1 MKKLTFIFAFA
12 AMGLTVI
19 AGGPKNPTRQAKGM
33 KAESLKVDS
42 KASTFKWH
50 AKKVTGEH
58 FGTINFAGGSI
69 MVDKGVVTGG
79 TIEVDMTSI
88 NVTDLQG
95 EYKGKLEGHLKSD
108 DFFSVEKNTKST
120 LTIKKIEA
128 IKGSKTAEN
137 YMVTADLTIKGI
149 THEITFP
156 AIIVVKGNNVTANAD
171 FNIDR
176 TKWDIRYGSKSFFE
190 GIGDKAIDN
199 DFNVK
204 VRIVAGK

>member
-1 MKKLTFIFAFA
+1 MKKTTLLLAFA
-12 AMGLTVI
+12 AIGLSAMAGEPKAPKAETLTVD
-19 AGGPKNPTRQAKGM
+19 A
-33 KAESLKVDS
+33 

-58 FGTINFAGGSI
+58 MGTANISGGNI
-69 MVDKGVVTGG
+69 IVEKGIITGG

-88 NVTDLQG
+88 NVTDLEG

-108 DFFSVEKNTKST
+108 DFFSTEKSPKST
-120 LTIKKIEA
+120 LVIKKIEP

-137 YMVTADLTIKGI
+137 YTVTADLTVKGI
-149 THEITFP
+149 TREIVFP
-156 AIIVVKGNNVTANAD
+156 AIIVIKGNSVTANAD
-171 FNIDR
+171 FMIDR
-176 TKWDIRYGSKSFFE
+176 TLFDIKYGSKSFFE

>member
-1 MKKLTFIFAFA
+1 MKKITIMMAFA
-12 AMGLTVI
+12 AIGFSAI
-19 AGGPKNPTRQAKGM
+19 AGGPKKAAS
-33 KAESLKVDS
+33 KAETLSVDA

-58 FGTINFAGGSI
+58 FGTVNIAGGNIS
-69 MVDKGVVTGG
+69 VDKGMVTGG
-79 TIEVDMTSI
+79 TVEVDMTSI
-88 NVTDLQG
+88 IVTDLQG
-95 EYKGKLEGHLKSD
+95 EYKGKLEGHLKSE
-108 DFFSVEKNTKST
+108 DFFSTEKSPKAT
-120 LTIKKIEA
+120 LTIKKVEA

-137 YMVTADLTIKGI
+137 VTVTADLTIKGI
-149 THEITFP
+149 TKQVVFP
-156 AIIVVKGNNVTANAD
+156 AIIVVKGNTLTANAD

-176 TKWDIRYGSKSFFE
+176 TLWDIKYGSKSFIE